1 MPVGLGLHRLGAQTL
16 QLSGPR
22 LTGARLLFS
31 AAALLTALSAVR
43 LGEYRALSAP
53 HAAIDGVER
62 PTLVLL
68 FQPEDCRRYGGLVER
83 WNGLAERGH
92 VDVLGVGIGFP
103 PTSSARD
110 SILGE
115 FRPTFPVRYDLGH
128 VAERL
133 LARAGQSRTP
143 TSVLLDAAGRPLL
156 ILPPVSDASVQREAG
171 RLIEQY
177 ARRIAGAAG

>member
-1 MPVGLGLHRLGAQTL
+1 M
-16 QLSGPR
+16 
-22 LTGARLLFS
+22 
-31 AAALLTALSAVR
+31 R

-53 HAAIDGVER
+53 HAAIDGVEG

-68 FQPEDCRRYGGLVER
+68 FQPEDCRRYGGLVEH

-103 PTSSARD
+103 PTPSARD

-177 ARRIAGAAG
+177 ARRVAGAAG

>member
-1 MPVGLGLHRLGAQTL
+1 VGSGLQRLGAQTL

-31 AAALLTALSAVR
+31 AAALLAALSAVR
-43 LGEYRALSAP
+43 FGEYRALSAP
-53 HAAIDGVER
+53 HAAIDVER
-62 PTLVLL
+62 PTLVWL

-83 WNGLAERGH
+83 WNRLAERGH
-92 VDVLGVGIGFP
+92 VDVLGVAIGFP
-103 PTSSARD
+103 PTPSARD

-115 FRPTFPVRYDLGH
+115 LRPMFPVRYDLGH

-133 LARAGQSRTP
+133 LARAGQRRTP
-143 TSVLLDAAGRPLL
+143 ASVLLDAAGRPLL
-156 ILPPVSDASVQREAG
+156 ILPPVMDATVQREAG

-177 ARRIAGAAG
+177 ARRVAVATG